1 MCGRV
6 FVGLWGTSLATSAV
20 CRSSAFT
27 SNLPARPLWS
37 RSASSSRKS
46 RAPAPAEARTSA
58 LLTFSGPN
66 DTANDA
72 LADDDVTVAPVER
85 SELTARR

>member
-1 MCGRV
+1 
-6 FVGLWGTSLATSAV
+6 VGDVAGYQRSLSLVSFHFESTGTPALVAKCEQLAQVA
-20 CRSSAFT
+20 
-27 SNLPARPLWS
+27 
-37 RSASSSRKS
+37 

-58 LLTFSGPN
+58 LRTFSGPN